1 MVIQHLWCRLA
12 SSRSDTFF
20 NHYHPKTDTFL
31 VQYSKC
37 MVFIS
42 PKLMGGYQVSCSCVV
57 LSVCL
62 SVYLRCI
69 SFETAKLIRL
79 KFCVGIKVSPGH
91 HISHLGGKCSRDWV
105 NGWFF
110 FWLTVL
116 LFDSH
121 YFENGLSIILK
132 TVYQTAF
139 WDDHPGQFRTAFL
152 NMVTYGVVH

>member
-57 LSVCL
+57 LSV
-62 SVYLRCI
+62 YLRCI

-110 FWLTVL
+110 FGWQCFSLTA
-116 LFDSH
+116 
-121 YFENGLSIILK
+121 IILK
-132 TVYQTAF
+132 TVYQLF
-139 WDDHPGQFRTAFL
+139 WKRFIKQLFEMITLVSFERPF
-152 NMVTYGVVH
+152 

>member
-110 FWLTVL
+110 LVDSASLWQPLFWKR
-116 LFDSH
+116 FIN
-121 YFENGLSIILK
+121 YFENGLSNSFFEMITL
-132 TVYQTAF
+132 VSF
-139 WDDHPGQFRTAFL
+139 ERPF
-152 NMVTYGVVH
+152 